1 MSPSK
6 PPLPKRPFRDSALFY
21 AGIAIVFVVIV
32 FATGGDMSVAVPV
45 AAGCFLVATGY
56 AWWRFRQ
63 RLRLEEE
70 EAP

>member
-63 RLRLEEE
+63 RLRLEEDK
-70 EAP
+70 AP

>member
-32 FATGGDMSVAVPV
+32 FATGGDMSVAVSV
-45 AAGCFLVATGY
+45 AVGCFLVATGY
-56 AWWRFRQ
+56 VWWRFRQ